1 MCTSKI
7 ASSSAIHKYHWLV
20 ACYNSSNSSLFLVL
34 NNYIQLSEKFEKYP
48 QKISDEINF
57 IRPNKNGELYF
68 KVYNNNFFLALKMEN
83 RRILKIKN
91 LRHLKQVIKI
101 LEL

>member
-1 MCTSKI
+1 MIGLDYFKEIDWHIEFYKYEHTPEQI
-7 ASSSAIHKYHWLV
+7 ADIIAMGWTNEAY
-20 ACYNSSNSSLFLVL
+20 
-34 NNYIQLSEKFEKYP
+34 EKNP

-57 IRPNKNGELYF
+57 IRPKKNSELYF
-68 KVYNNNFFLALKMEN
+68 KVYNNKLYLALKMEN